1 MKTVT
6 VICRERHDMYPDPLI
21 YAVQV
26 NDPKNLEEVE
36 AACVKQRL
44 LDLDLSESDADD
56 VVVDALF
63 VFEGDLESIADWR
76 A

>member
-1 MKTVT
+1 MRTIT
-6 VICRERHDMYPDPLI
+6 VICRERHDTYPDPLI
-21 YAVQV
+21 YAVEV
-26 NDPKNLEEVE
+26 NDPSNLAEVE

-44 LDLDLSESDADD
+44 IDLDLSEDDADD

-63 VFEGDLESIADWR
+63 VFEGDLTPIADWR